1 MTLPTTLGSPATPEP
16 PTVGPAA
23 TPAGP
28 AATPAAPPAGSAA
41 RGPLLMLAGILLVAL
56 NLRAAVTALG
66 AVLDEASSA
75 LAFSGAIAG
84 LVTTLPTIAF
94 AVFGAVAPW
103 LVRRFAA
110 PRVLLLA
117 TIALTAGQLL
127 RAVTDSAL
135 LFVLASAL
143 ALAGIAVGNIL
154 LPMLVKQYFPHRA
167 GLVTSAY
174 TVSLTIGATA
184 AAAATVPIATAA
196 GSWRVGIGFWALLA
210 AVGILPW
217 AWLALR
223 SRRERRRATVV
234 VEPAPGPRVR
244 PARTGLGWAMAL
256 YFGTQSFGGF
266 ALMGWLAQ
274 LYRDA
279 GYSPRNAGLL
289 LAGVTAL
296 GIPIALALPV
306 VAARLATLRPLVLG
320 LSAVSVLAYVGLAV
334 APYEGALIWTVLL
347 AIGQGAFPLILLT
360 IGLRART
367 PQGTVALSGFAQS
380 TGYLV
385 AIAGPFLV
393 GLAYSVTGGW
403 HVPLGLLLV
412 ALAGQTLAGL
422 AIARPRFIEDE

>member
-28 AATPAAPPAGSAA
+28 AATPAAPPAGSA

-210 AVGILPW
+210 AVASP
-217 AWLALR
+217 AL
-223 SRRERRRATVV
+223 
-234 VEPAPGPRVR
+234 G
-244 PARTGLGWAMAL
+244 
-256 YFGTQSFGGF
+256 
-266 ALMGWLAQ
+266 
-274 LYRDA
+274 
-279 GYSPRNAGLL
+279 
-289 LAGVTAL
+289 LAG
-296 GIPIALALPV
+296 P
-306 VAARLATLRPLVLG
+306 
-320 LSAVSVLAYVGLAV
+320 AV
-334 APYEGALIWTVLL
+334 P
-347 AIGQGAFPLILLT
+347 P
-360 IGLRART
+360 
-367 PQGTVALSGFAQS
+367 
-380 TGYLV
+380 
-385 AIAGPFLV
+385 
-393 GLAYSVTGGW
+393 
-403 HVPLGLLLV
+403 
-412 ALAGQTLAGL
+412 
-422 AIARPRFIEDE
+422 